1 MNFLTHSSRKPGS
14 RPEPEFDLGP
24 ESDLKQLKYHTK
36 PAGPRD
42 WKPDHYVESDDG
54 GRELLKDGDIV
65 SWTGKSK
72 NIREK
77 VKHDDGSRSYTN
89 LEKREVITENGLVG
103 WVWYWGYN
111 PSSGEGFEQL
121 SEARVSSESMKPSQ
135 LASQLRRIASKIDA
149 SSNPDRALVARDLKK
164 ILAAVGPAYSGYS
177 ESQIV
182 NEIIRSVNHLKGS
195 DDLLSTANDFI
206 IRLDDQTNT
215 ISAILNEA
223 DPSGNVSEIKI
234 EFELVRKGPVIKT
247 LV

>member
-1 MNFLTHSSRKPGS
+1 
-14 RPEPEFDLGP
+14 
-24 ESDLKQLKYHTK
+24 
-36 PAGPRD
+36 
-42 WKPDHYVESDDG
+42 
-54 GRELLKDGDIV
+54 
-65 SWTGKSK
+65 
-72 NIREK
+72 
-77 VKHDDGSRSYTN
+77 
-89 LEKREVITENGLVG
+89 
-103 WVWYWGYN
+103 
-111 PSSGEGFEQL
+111 
-121 SEARVSSESMKPSQ
+121 MKPSQ

-177 ESQIV
+177 ENQIV

>member
-1 MNFLTHSSRKPGS
+1 MDFL
-14 RPEPEFDLGP
+14 
-24 ESDLKQLKYHTK
+24 
-36 PAGPRD
+36 
-42 WKPDHYVESDDG
+42 
-54 GRELLKDGDIV
+54 
-65 SWTGKSK
+65 
-72 NIREK
+72 
-77 VKHDDGSRSYTN
+77 
-89 LEKREVITENGLVG
+89 
-103 WVWYWGYN
+103 
-111 PSSGEGFEQL
+111 
-121 SEARVSSESMKPSQ
+121 
-135 LASQLRRIASKIDA
+135 RIAARIAADKLSHDVYQYVFRVHTGPTQVKSMAEAFREAGLDVQTEGTESIYVQTEGQDYISAAKSALDKLKSNGNTFGLGIRDFRHDFGQRKLVKIDA